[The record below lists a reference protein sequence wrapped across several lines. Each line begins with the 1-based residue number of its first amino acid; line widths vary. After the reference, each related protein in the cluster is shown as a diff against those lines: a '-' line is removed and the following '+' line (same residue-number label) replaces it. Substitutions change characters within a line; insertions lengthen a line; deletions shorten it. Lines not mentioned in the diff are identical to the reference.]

1 MAKMT
6 KAALEALLA
15 ANQSNAVG
23 ALNSTIGQHR
33 ASLMDRYNGEK
44 YGDEVEDRSQ
54 IVMTDIRDTLESIK
68 PELMDIFFG
77 GDNVVEFT
85 PQGAEDVGAAEQE
98 TDVCNYVFQQQNSG
112 FMVLYTWFTDALML
126 KNGYVKRYWDERT
139 VTEIESYDDLTP
151 QEAMQILSSIEEENG
166 EAEIIERWGGP
177 EVDDDA
183 ADDIAMG
190 MPPEGMQ
197 MAGMMQGVEMEPIG
211 FKIRITKEL
220 KQYKI
225 EPVPPEE
232 ILVSPLWNKLS
243 FDGCPFVAHRSS
255 KTVSELIEMGF
266 DRKQVEALPEVDVK
280 LDTEE
285 AETRFSGNK
294 SDESNVNAGTEIA
307 MKVVRVYENYIMA
320 DRDGDGVAELL
331 QVFTGGEDGEVLKR
345 NGKQAIEEIRKV
357 PFNAACPLPVPHK
370 HYGLSIA
377 ELIEDLQR
385 LRTVLVRQMVDNIVQ
400 NNNADWIIDEDR
412 MSDATYQDMAVTR
425 PGRNIRIPGGPA
437 SAAQVQPT
445 QTAQQ
450 SLMGIQYVD
459 GLREERSGVS
469 KFNQGLDANALSKST
484 FGGTKAVMA
493 ASQKKILM
501 IARIFAETAVA
512 PMFQDMHAD
521 LRSGPLKSIAMKLN
535 NEWVDVD
542 PRTWKSRT
550 DMTVNVGLGTG
561 DRDVQFQRLGMIL
574 AQQKEAFAIGGVD
587 AKNLHYTLG
596 KMVELSGFK
605 DVESF
610 FPDPANIP
618 PKPEQPPQPD
628 PAMMLAQV
636 EMKKSENILNARLA
650 EIEIKKMEAETK
662 RLDMMMKDHRER
674 DLAAAKI
681 EADEAKQFG
690 ERIDGEAL
698 TNGR

>member
-44 YGDEVEDRSQ
+44 YGDEVQDRSQ
-54 IVMTDIRDTLESIK
+54 IVMTDVRDTIESIK

-77 GDNVVEFT
+77 GDNVVEFA
-85 PQGAEDVGAAEQE
+85 PQGAEDVGAAKQE
-98 TDVCNYVFQQQNSG
+98 TDVCNYIFQQQNNG
-112 FMVLYTWFTDALML
+112 FMVLYSWFTDALML

-139 VTEIESYDDLTP
+139 VTEIESYDDLSP
-151 QEAMQILSSIEEENG
+151 QEAMQILSSIEQEDG
-166 EAEIIERWGGP
+166 EVEIIERWGGP
-177 EVDDDA
+177 EVEEDA
-183 ADDIAMG
+183 PEDMAMG
-190 MPPEGMQ
+190 MIPEG
-197 MAGMMQGVEMEPIG
+197 GVGGVEMEPIG
-211 FKIRITKEL
+211 FKLRITREL

-243 FDGCPFVAHRSS
+243 FDGCPYVAHRST

-266 DRKQVEALPEVDVK
+266 DRKQVEALPEIDVK
-280 LDTEE
+280 LQTEE

-294 SDESNVNAGTEIA
+294 ADESNINSSTEVA
-307 MKVVRVYENYIMA
+307 MRVVQVFENYIMA

-331 QVFTGGEDGEVLKR
+331 QIFTGGTGGEILKR

-357 PFNAACPLPVPHK
+357 PFNTACPLPIPHK
-370 HYGLSIA
+370 HYGLSMG

-385 LRTVLVRQMVDNIVQ
+385 LRTVLVRQMVDNIVGS
-400 NNNADWIIDEDR
+400 NNADIVMDEDKA
-412 MSDATYQDMAVTR
+412 SDATYQDLAVTR
-425 PGRNIRIPGGPA
+425 PGRVIRISGGIA
-437 SAAQVQPT
+437 SLQQLPPT
-445 QTAQQ
+445 STAPQ

-459 GLREERSGVS
+459 SLREERSGVS

-535 NEWVDVD
+535 NEWVEVD

-574 AQQKEAFAIGGVD
+574 GQQKEAFAIGGVGPEH
-587 AKNLHYTLG
+587 LFHTLS

-605 DVESF
+605 DVEAF

-636 EMKKSENILNARLA
+636 DMKKSENILNAKLA

-681 EADEAKQFG
+681 EADEAKQFN
-690 ERIDGEAL
+690 ERVDGVAL